1 LTKARCAAC
10 STKLS
15 PPEQAMEGHIEF
27 HLPPLVAGPLV
38 FLCLALGAYMSAA
51 ETAITGASRPR
62 MHRLAQQ
69 GVRRAVLVNRLL
81 DRKDEAVSA
90 VLLGNSVVNILS
102 ASLTTAVLTELFGAA
117 GIVYATAIIGVM
129 VVVFAEV
136 MPKTWAL
143 LRADRVALILAPSI
157 VVTLAILG
165 PMARAVAWISRLF
178 LWVMGMRADASLAAR
193 EQDELLR
200 GAIELHGTG
209 HGNED
214 APAEKAMLRSVLELG
229 DRTVGDVMTHRG
241 NVVLIDAEEP
251 TEAIVNQ
258 MLAAPYTRIPLYRGQ
273 PDNIVGVVHAKD
285 LFRAVRAAGGPATV
299 KITDVMTKPWFIP
312 QTTVLFDQLQAF
324 RARHEHFAIVVD
336 EYGVLQ
342 GIVTLEDIIEEIV
355 GDIRDEHDSIKRGV
369 IKRDDGSLVSQGDV
383 PIHDLNR
390 EYAWNLP
397 EDVAITIA
405 GLVLH
410 EARRIPEVGQ
420 VYAFYGFRFE
430 ILKREGTRIAEL
442 RIIPPAAIQ
451 AATS

>member
-1 LTKARCAAC
+1 
-10 STKLS
+10 
-15 PPEQAMEGHIEF
+15 MEEHIAF
-27 HLPPLVAGPLV
+27 HLPLGVAGPLV
-38 FLCLALGAYMSAA
+38 VLCLALGAYMSAA
-51 ETAITGASRPR
+51 ETAITGVSGPR

-69 GVRRAVLVNRLL
+69 GNRRATQVNRLL

-90 VLLGNSVVNILS
+90 VLLGNSVMNILS
-102 ASLTTAVLTELFGAA
+102 AALTTAVLTQIFGAA
-117 GIVYATAIIGVM
+117 GIVYATAIVGVL

-157 VVTLAILG
+157 LVTLAVLG
-165 PMARAVAWISRLF
+165 PLARAVAWISRAF
-178 LWVMGMRADASLAAR
+178 LRMVGVREPTSAAH
-193 EQDELLR
+193 EHTELLR
-200 GAIELHGTG
+200 GAIELHGVG
-209 HGNED
+209 HIDED

-251 TEAIVNQ
+251 TESIVAQ
-258 MLAAPYTRIPLYRGQ
+258 MLAAPYTRIPLYRGK

-285 LFRAVRAAGGPATV
+285 LFRAVRAAGGPAGV
-299 KITDVMTKPWFIP
+299 KIADVLTKPWFIP

-355 GDIRDEHDSIKRGV
+355 GDIRDEHDSIKRRV
-369 IKRDDGSLVSQGDV
+369 TKRDDGSLVSQGDV

-390 EYAWNLP
+390 EYGWNLP

>member
-1 LTKARCAAC
+1 
-10 STKLS
+10 
-15 PPEQAMEGHIEF
+15 MEGHIEF
-27 HLPPLVAGPLV
+27 HLPLLVAGPLV

-69 GVRRAVLVNRLL
+69 GNLRATLVNRLL

-90 VLLGNSVVNILS
+90 VLLGNSVMNILS

-157 VVTLAILG
+157 GVTLAILG
-165 PMARAVAWISRLF
+165 PLARAVAWISRLF
-178 LWVMGMRADASLAAR
+178 LWLMGMRTDTSLAAQ
-193 EQDELLR
+193 EHDELLR
-200 GAIELHGTG
+200 GAIELHGVG
-209 HGNED
+209 HIDED

-229 DRTVGDVMTHRG
+229 DRTVGDVMT
-241 NVVLIDAEEP
+241 
-251 TEAIVNQ
+251 
-258 MLAAPYTRIPLYRGQ
+258 
-273 PDNIVGVVHAKD
+273 
-285 LFRAVRAAGGPATV
+285 
-299 KITDVMTKPWFIP
+299 KPWFIP
-312 QTTVLFDQLQAF
+312 QSTVLFDQLQAF
-324 RARHEHFAIVVD
+324 RERHEHFAIVVD

-369 IKRDDGSLVSQGDV
+369 IKREDGSLVSQGDV

-390 EYAWNLP
+390 EFGWNLP